1 MSLLTPKRSLPQ
13 VPTLRKPGRPRAGF
27 GRGVQP
33 PEPVD
38 AEKWAR
44 AICGKTLWT
53 VATREQKNL
62 AVAILNGSDAVGK
75 KIVPPGPCLADLTA
89 KFAELAPTPEPEP
102 QPQPKKP
109 SKPTGEKA
117 VQEKRLRGQASDLD
131 RLYKAG
137 WDLGYDLEMAAA
149 PKHLTADE
157 RRAWEAGYDAGEQER
172 SDEIDARLQYE
183 SPWYSDPDP
192 DDEAHNV
199 SGAAYGHAG

>member
-1 MSLLTPKRSLPQ
+1 MSLLSPKSRLPQ
-13 VPTLRKPGRPRAGF
+13 VPTLRKPGKPRAGF

-44 AICGKTLWT
+44 TICGKLLWT
-53 VATREQKNL
+53 VATDEQREK
-62 AVAILNGSDAVGK
+62 AVAILNGPAMAGV
-75 KIVPPGPCLADLTA
+75 KIVPPGPSLADLAA
-89 KFAELAPTPEPEP
+89 KFAAQAPAEPEP
-102 QPQPKKP
+102 QQPRPKPQA
-109 SKPTGEKA
+109 TGAKA
-117 VQEKRLRGQASDLD
+117 VEEKRARATASDLD

-137 WDLGYDLEMAAA
+137 WDLGYALEMAAP

-172 SDEIDARLQYE
+172 SDEIDARLQWE
-183 SPWYSDPDP
+183 AGWEADPDP

-199 SGAAYGHAG
+199 SGAFTGHA